1 LREGHVDGYRLDAA
15 WGIRARSPTFWP
27 RFVDDVRRIRP
38 GAPLIAEAS
47 ILDDFYTQQGFDA
60 AYDWTESL
68 GHAAWEHVFDDKPG
82 IARRLHAAVART
94 NEHTL
99 RFLNNNDTGER
110 FITRHG
116 EALTRV
122 ATVALLTLPGIPCLY
137 SFDEVGA
144 EFKPYESLEPVH
156 VRNDS
161 LREFHQRW
169 IWLRRTHPALS
180 GSGFEVV
187 DVGSRDELYAY
198 LRSGGGRK
206 VLVLLNFSRSP
217 VTRDLPLP
225 QSFTDLMSGE
235 TLASERGRL
244 HVALGPWEARALEQR

>member
-1 LREGHVDGYRLDAA
+1 
-15 WGIRARSPTFWP
+15 
-27 RFVDDVRRIRP
+27 
-38 GAPLIAEAS
+38 
-47 ILDDFYTQQGFDA
+47 
-60 AYDWTESL
+60 
-68 GHAAWEHVFDDKPG
+68 
-82 IARRLHAAVART
+82 T

-144 EFKPYESLEPVH
+144 GFRPYDSPEPIRVH
-156 VRNDS
+156 NES

-180 GSGFEVV
+180 GPGFKVL
-187 DVGSRDELYAY
+187 DVGDEDELYAY
-198 LRSGGGRK
+198 LRSGGGRT
-206 VLVLLNFSRSP
+206 VLVLLNFSKLP
-217 VTRDLPLP
+217 VKRDLPLS
-225 QSFTDLMSGE
+225 QSFIDLMNGE
-235 TLASERGRL
+235 TLAPEHGVL
-244 HVALGPWEARALEQR
+244 PVALAPWEARALEQR